1 MVTALVQHELGPF
14 TLADWHALP
23 AREDG
28 TRLEL
33 IEGYWLVTPPPS
45 GQHQWAEKHLVRA
58 LDAAIGHAQ
67 RSDLYAVSGV
77 GVELST
83 SYRTAVIPDLVVL
96 DVAPVGNSFA
106 AGNVLL
112 AGEIWSPG
120 NTLREQRD
128 KFDACADAGIPFFWS
143 IAQDRRGPVEL
154 TAYRL
159 DRGRYTPE
167 TSAKLDEG
175 PVTITASPVP
185 VEVDLAL
192 LHP

>member
-1 MVTALVQHELGPF
+1 MQHELGPF
-14 TLADWHALP
+14 TIADWHALA

-45 GQHQWAEKHLVRA
+45 GQHQWAEKCLIRA
-58 LDAAIGHAQ
+58 LDTAISSAA
-67 RSDLYAVSGV
+67 RTDLYAVSGV

-83 SYRTAVIPDLVVL
+83 NYRTAVIPDLVVL
-96 DVAPVGNSFA
+96 DVAPMGNSFDA
-106 AGNVLL
+106 RNVLL

-159 DRGRYTPE
+159 DRGRYAPE
-167 TSAKLDEG
+167 VTAKLDG
-175 PVTITASPVP
+175 DAVAITASPVP
-185 VEVDLAL
+185 VDVDLARL
-192 LHP
+192 RP